1 VKRIIVK
8 AIQMTPN
15 TMAAMEI
22 FRDDLADATAPFTS
36 PLASAVLD
44 WLDLTMAQMPSGQQQ
59 KIQANIARPRLLF
72 TAPG

>member
-1 VKRIIVK
+1 MVVVEEVHTVKRIIVK

-44 WLDLTMAQMPSGQQQ
+44 
-59 KIQANIARPRLLF
+59 
-72 TAPG
+72 